1 MSVGLKE
8 STNRFNSV
16 WRTFQVLAG
25 VAAISAGLLLAQ
37 LGCASAG
44 SGQEPSAGDT
54 QSSDPAGAVLTVS
67 GAKVHSNSI
76 GGLVGVEVGQLP
88 GPPTPPLTVPL
99 KTAPRLPALPVAGPK
114 AASEAF
120 LVEAPAAAVA
130 ATGTLVLYDTT
141 GTWGFLGEMYAEQT
155 ANLVSHFGT
164 WKAEPVTSY
173 TAGQMSAYAAVV
185 YVGSTYGEPLPLAFL
200 ADVRAGTVPV
210 LWMFDN
216 IWQLTPEYPNFATTM
231 GWMWTGFDFSA
242 ISGVTYKATTLARDP
257 LNNASGLMGTSVT
270 TATVLASAVRSDGTT
285 LPWAV
290 RSGNLT
296 YIGDIPFS
304 YEGMSDRYLIFAD
317 LLYDL
322 LKPTA
327 ATRHRALVRI
337 EDVGPDA
344 SPTQLKAVADVLAAR
359 SVPFSIATFPAYRD
373 PNGYYNNG
381 KAQSYDLASKANV
394 VSAIKYMQTKGGTVI
409 MHGYTHQYSNVNN
422 PYSGVSGDDCEFYL
436 ANVNSA
442 NSVVFTTPVPGDST
456 TWAAGRVTSGLAAFK
471 AAGLA
476 APTIFETPHYAAS
489 AADYPAFV
497 AAFAK
502 RYERVFYFPG
512 LLSGTAPDYTR
523 INGQFFPYL
532 VKDLYGSP
540 VIPENL
546 GNVEPVPVNN
556 NPARLPADI
565 LASGKCNLVIRDGVA
580 SFFYHPY
587 LGTAYLTQ
595 VVDGLKAQGWTF
607 VAASS
612 VVD

>member
-1 MSVGLKE
+1 M
-8 STNRFNSV
+8 
-16 WRTFQVLAG
+16 RTELSAQPLRPAGFARTLRAIAG
-25 VAAISAGLLLAQ
+25 VASLAACLLLAQ
-37 LGCASAG
+37 LGCASG
-44 SGQEPSAGDT
+44 SSGQ
-54 QSSDPAGAVLTVS
+54 DPASDAEATTAMEVATAAA
-67 GAKVHSNSI
+67 AKPKPVRGPGSM
-76 GGLVGVEVGQLP
+76 VGIEIGQLP
-88 GPPTPPLTVPL
+88 GPPTPPQTVPL
-99 KTAPRLPALPVAGPK
+99 KTAPRLPVLTPAGPK
-114 AASEAF
+114 AASEELFTA
-120 LVEAPAAAVA
+120 AAAAVVP
-130 ATGTLVLYDTT
+130 TGTLVVYDST
-141 GTWGFLGEMYAEQT
+141 GSWGFLGEMYAEQV
-155 ANLVSHFGT
+155 ANLASHFGT
-164 WKAEPVTSY
+164 WKAEPVVSY

-216 IWQLTPEYPNFATTM
+216 IWQLTPEYPNFATSM
-231 GWMWTGFDFSA
+231 GWMWTGFDFST
-242 ISGVTYKATTLARDP
+242 ISGINYKTAQLTRDP
-257 LNNASGLMGTSVT
+257 LNTARGLMGTTVT
-270 TATVLASAVRSDGTT
+270 TAQVVATAVRADGTT

-304 YEGMSDRYLIFAD
+304 YEGPNDRYLIFAD

-337 EDVGPDA
+337 EDVGPD
-344 SPTQLKAVADVLAAR
+344 SDPTELRAVADALYAR
-359 SVPFSIATFPAYRD
+359 KIPFAIATYPGYRD
-373 PNGYYNNG
+373 PLGYYNNG
-381 KAQSYDLASKANV
+381 KAQSYDLASKATV
-394 VSAIKYMQTKGGTVI
+394 VSALKYMQSKGGTII
-409 MHGYTHQYSNVNN
+409 MHGYTHQYSNIHN
-422 PYSGVSGDDCEFYL
+422 PYSGVSADDCEFYL
-436 ANVNSA
+436 ATVNAA
-442 NSVVFTTPVPGDST
+442 NSLVFTGPVPGDSK
-456 TWAAGRVTSGLAAFK
+456 TWAAGRLTSGLAAFK
-471 AAGLA
+471 LAGFA

-489 AADYPAFV
+489 AADSPAIV

-546 GNVEPVPVNN
+546 GTVEPVPLNN
-556 NPARLPADI
+556 YPARLPADI
-565 LASGKCNLVIRDGVA
+565 LASAQCNLVIRDGFA

-595 VVDGLKAQGWTF
+595 ILDGLKAQGWTF
-607 VAASS
+607 VAATS